1 MKKLLFLF
9 FPFLVLGCAKKEVK
23 IPTLAEKGVQEIQNH
38 SQVWM
43 FFEVKNNDTIAVVN
57 RKNTISTTH
66 WIYNIDKRLPLK
78 TIIPFIIQLQDKHAN
93 SMHSE
98 KGMLDYFSYSD
109 TISKRLSFLEFDGVT
124 FKTDDLLSN
133 KFIENNADYINYHNA
148 HLVFNQNSVWINEVK
163 TDRLN
168 FKNEL
173 TALLKLY
180 AEDKQTMI
188 HLNFNRNLL
197 YWDYLF
203 YRTIIENLIG
213 ENILIN
219 QIEFIYNENKDS
231 AHWLN

>member
-1 MKKLLFLF
+1 MKKILLLFL
-9 FPFLVLGCAKKEVK
+9 PFLVFGCAKKEVK

-78 TIIPFIIQLQDKHAN
+78 AIMPSIIMLQDKHAN

-109 TISKRLSFLEFDGVT
+109 TISKRLSFLDFDGVT
-124 FKTDDLLSN
+124 FKIDGFLSN
-133 KFIENNADYINYHNA
+133 KLTENNADYINYHNV
-148 HLVFNQNSVWINEVK
+148 HLVFYKNSALINGVK

-180 AEDKQTMI
+180 ADDKQMML
-188 HLNFNRNLL
+188 HLNFNRNLM
-197 YWDYLF
+197 YQDYLF
-203 YRTIIENLIG
+203 YRTIIQNLSR

-219 QIEFIYNENKDS
+219 QIEFIYNENEG
-231 AHWLN
+231 

>member
-1 MKKLLFLF
+1 MKKLLLLFL
-9 FPFLVLGCAKKEVK
+9 PFLVFGCAKKEVK
-23 IPTLAEKGVQEIQNH
+23 IPTLAEKGVQKIQNH

-43 FFEVKNNDTIAVVN
+43 FFEVQNNDTITNVN

-78 TIIPFIIQLQDKHAN
+78 TIMPSIIMLQDKHAN

-98 KGMLDYFSYSD
+98 KGMFDYFSYSD
-109 TISKRLSFLEFDGVT
+109 TISKRLSFLKFDGVT
-124 FKTDDLLSN
+124 FKTDGFLSSQ
-133 KFIENNADYINYHNA
+133 FIENNADYINYHNV
-148 HLVFNQNSVWINEVK
+148 HLVFNQNSVWINGAK

-173 TALLKLY
+173 AALLKLY
-180 AEDKQTMI
+180 AEDKQTML

-203 YRTIIENLIG
+203 YRTIIENLSN

-219 QIEFIYNENKDS
+219 KNEFIFN
-231 AHWLN
+231 

>member
-1 MKKLLFLF
+1 MRKLTLILFTL
-9 FPFLVLGCAKKEVK
+9 LMLGCAKKELK
-23 IPTLAEKGVQEIQNH
+23 IPTLAEKGIQELQNH
-38 SQVWM
+38 SQVWL

-66 WIYNIDKRLPLK
+66 WIYNIDKRLSLK
-78 TIIPFIIQLQDKHAN
+78 TIIPDIIQLQDKHAN

-124 FKTDDLLSN
+124 FETIDELPQNFLE
-133 KFIENNADYINYHNA
+133 ENEAKYQNYHNIN
-148 HLVFNQNSVWINEVK
+148 LVFGKNSIRMNTVE
-163 TDRLN
+163 TDKSN

-173 TALLKLY
+173 TALLKLPV
-180 AEDKQTMI
+180 EDKQTML

-197 YWDYLF
+197 YQDYLF
-203 YRTIIENLIG
+203 YKTIIHNLSD

-219 QIEFIYNENKDS
+219 KNEFIFI
-231 AHWLN
+231 

>member
-1 MKKLLFLF
+1 MKKLLLVFL
-9 FPFLVLGCAKKEVK
+9 PFLMLGCAKKEVK
-23 IPTLAEKGVQEIQNH
+23 IPTLAEKGIQEIQNH
-38 SQVWM
+38 SQVWL

-78 TIIPFIIQLQDKHAN
+78 AIIPSIIMLQDKHAN

-124 FKTDDLLSN
+124 FKIDGFLSN
-133 KFIENNADYINYHNA
+133 KFIENNADYINYHNV

-163 TDRLN
+163 TDRSN
-168 FKNEL
+168 FMNEL
-173 TALLKLY
+173 AELVKLY
-180 AEDKQTMI
+180 AEDKQTML
-188 HLNFNRNLL
+188 HLNFNRNLM
-197 YWDYLF
+197 YQDYLF
-203 YRTIIENLIG
+203 YRTIIENLSR

-219 QIEFIYNENKDS
+219 QIEFIYNKNEG
-231 AHWLN
+231 

>member
-1 MKKLLFLF
+1 MRKLTLILFTL
-9 FPFLVLGCAKKEVK
+9 LMLGCSKKELK
-23 IPTLAEKGVQEIQNH
+23 IPTLAEKGIQELQNH
-38 SQVWM
+38 SQVWL
-43 FFEVKNNDTIAVVN
+43 FFEVKNNDTVAVVN

-78 TIIPFIIQLQDKHAN
+78 AIIPSIIKLQDKHAN

-98 KGMLDYFSYSD
+98 KGMFDYFSYSD
-109 TISKRLSFLEFDGVT
+109 TISKRLSFLKFDGVT
-124 FKTDDLLSN
+124 FKTDGFLSSQ
-133 KFIENNADYINYHNA
+133 FIENNADYINYHNV
-148 HLVFNQNSVWINEVK
+148 HLVFNQNSVWINGAK

-173 TALLKLY
+173 AALLKLY
-180 AEDKQTMI
+180 AEDKQTML

-203 YRTIIENLIG
+203 YRTIIENLSN

-219 QIEFIYNENKDS
+219 KNEFIFN
-231 AHWLN
+231 